1 MESPIDGELPEAE
14 PGSDR
19 DIAARVE
26 EHLLGGPR
34 RFRRNQV
41 AAVSDVDLVYV
52 RRLWRAM
59 GFANVGDD
67 AVAFTEGD
75 VLALDQLLHLVKDE
89 VVDKEFAD
97 TFQKLMRAAL
107 GTNNVDRHLS
117 PAQAAVERAVVA
129 GLGRDV
135 ANTNNM

>member
-1 MESPIDGELPEAE
+1 METPIAGELPEAE

-59 GFANVGDD
+59 GFTNVGDD

-89 VVDKEFAD
+89 VVDKD
-97 TFQKLMRAAL
+97 LL
-107 GTNNVDRHLS
+107 SVS
-117 PAQAAVERAVVA
+117 PAPWATRWRAWCS
-129 GLGRDV
+129 GRSRPSPSI
-135 ANTNNM
+135 